1 MQREPV
7 ELPAYR
13 ALLVVDMRKFSAEP
27 GRDHAEITELIPNI
41 LQRSFRRCGL
51 DEFWDDPLFYGTT
64 GDGYF
69 VGNRSQLLPYLL
81 NPFLPTL
88 QAELAER
95 NANSQRTIRMRASV
109 NVGPMTGSR
118 GETLSEGSGDSRIE
132 NHRLLD
138 SPAVRDLLERSGPS
152 TCVGA
157 IISERAFQ
165 DAVVQAYSG
174 EDPDV
179 YVKVRAKTKER
190 EAWAYV
196 RVPHP
201 TGDLLRQGFVREEEV
216 EDDPEGEDGEDRT
229 AGDGSSPHYVVTHNT
244 SIQTGERSVAPSGDI
259 HTSSI
264 NMGDSV
270 RGEQ

>member
-1 MQREPV
+1 MQREPA

-27 GRDHAEITELIPNI
+27 GREHAEITEMIPNI

-88 QAELAER
+88 QEELAER
-95 NANSQRTIRMRASV
+95 NADSQRTIRMRVSV

-118 GETLSEGSGDSRIE
+118 GESLSEGSGDSRIE

-138 SPAVRDLLERSGPS
+138 SLAVRDLLERSGPS

-157 IISERAFQ
+157 IVSERAFQ
-165 DAVVQAYSG
+165 DAVVPAYSG
-174 EDPDV
+174 EDPDL
-179 YVKVRAKTKER
+179 YVKVRAEEKEYQGT
-190 EAWAYV
+190 AYL
-196 RVPHP
+196 RVPNP
-201 TGDLLRQGFVREEEV
+201 SGDLLREGFVRGEEPEPDSA
-216 EDDPEGEDGEDRT
+216 DDAGDDHT
-229 AGDGSSPHYVVTHNT
+229 AGDAGGPHYLGTHTT
-244 SIQTGERSVAPSGDI
+244 SIQ
-259 HTSSI
+259 
-264 NMGDSV
+264 MGDGGIASSGGIHNSSLRTGDPS
-270 RGEQ
+270 RGKR